1 MEARATA
8 EKIRISIIEDNKMIR
23 DNLSKYVGF
32 TDDISV
38 NTVAESVEEYLL
50 QTASKQESDTDILV
64 LDIGLP
70 GMSGLE
76 GIKHLKEKQPDIE
89 IIMFTSFEEE
99 DKILK
104 ALCSGA
110 SAYISKKTS
119 LEQIIEGIR
128 IVHQGGSYMSPQI
141 AREIFNYML
150 KSNAT
155 VPTKPT
161 LLSGRQYE
169 ILELL
174 VDGKS
179 YQLISEELEISIETV
194 RTHIKK
200 MYKVLQVS
208 NKAEAIT
215 KYLRKEIN

>member
-1 MEARATA
+1 MTK
-8 EKIRISIIEDNKMIR
+8 KITISIIEDNKMIR
-23 DNLSKYVGF
+23 NNLSKYVGF

-38 NTVAESVEEYLL
+38 NIIAGSVEEYLN
-50 QTASKQESDTDILV
+50 KIENVNEDDTDILV

-76 GIKHLKEKQPDIE
+76 GIQPIRAKQPSTE

-104 ALCSGA
+104 AMCSGA

-119 LEQIIEGIR
+119 LEQIVEGIR
-128 IVHQGGSYMSPQI
+128 IVHNGGSYMSPQI
-141 AREIFNYML
+141 AREIFNYMMH
-150 KSNAT
+150 SNTAAP
-155 VPTKPT
+155 VRPS
-161 LLSGRQYE
+161 LLSERQNE
-169 ILELL
+169 ILVKL

-179 YQLISEELEISIETV
+179 YQKISEELDISIETV